1 MSLSGDSA
9 LIGTPN
15 DDCAAGIAC
24 GSAYVFVRNGTSWAQ
39 EDQLAVSNLSAFDFF
54 GGSVSLE
61 NDTALIGASG
71 ADSLSGLDTGA
82 AYIFNR
88 SSSIWVEQQK
98 LETSSI
104 AVDDSFGTSVAL
116 SDSSLIIGA
125 SRSDANGLDSGA
137 AYIFNL
143 IGGIWVEQVAL
154 SPSDIATG
162 DRFGA
167 AVDIEQDQVVISSIF
182 DDDAGSSSG
191 SIYVFQRV
199 ASQWLQQTKI
209 VSTDAALG
217 DWTGDDV
224 AISGETLLVGVV
236 RDDDGGTSSG
246 SAYIHVLD
254 ADRDVVT
261 DSIDNCPA
269 VTNADQ
275 ANNDITYEQ
284 QEALGSLGDVCD
296 LDDDNG
302 ALLSPPTPA
311 EPNFGLLDLK
321 NTPDSN
327 VIANVNYSYIPD
339 VGYLGPNQ
347 LCYEIGNLPAWATF
361 DNATGQIS
369 GVPADDDF
377 GDYNNI
383 SLSATEVFL
392 TPSQGVACAT
402 LAVLGGQSLTSAPFS
417 ITVDDITPPVVIGP
431 TTGISNS
438 TIPVTLT
445 CVEALGSGCAEIY
458 YSIDAPA
465 TTASNALG
473 ITGPNFNGQVDITTS
488 GTLHFIAEDN
498 AGNISAEATATF
510 TIDTLPPTLS
520 IATPS
525 TDVTATSVQMV
536 GAVSDTES
544 GVASVDIAIA
554 DTPTGGV
561 TVNNNI
567 SATVNTLN
575 NCVGDAGDGSTMIV
589 LPAPCWQAS
598 YTPQSIDGSIAVTV
612 TAVDVAGNSTQVS
625 TQFNNFLGTPQ
636 FTTLDLNLTSSSV
649 MFNGELDVVVNL
661 DVPGGTADLTGEVID
676 VVITSPSSVVTNLS
690 LTVNSDGQA
699 TQSAVGDGSDV
710 TFNERGT
717 WSLQANFV
725 GSIRY
730 APSSSSSEALLVGTS
745 AGYAVLI
752 QGRAPSSEGLE
763 THNKT
768 LNRVYDTLRR
778 RNFEDQNILYFNYD
792 PLIDTNNDGIVDA
805 PNPGVDFDVDFGKAF
820 MQTQIENLAFFIN
833 NNPAPLYV
841 VMVDH
846 GNTGA
851 GGSEFLIDNAVDGN
865 VTITPTELDGWLDTL
880 ESNLTTEAAQEARVI
895 INGSCYAGGFIEA
908 LTGANGVAAQTLAGD
923 PLSPRVVITSA
934 AADEVSYK
942 GPLEADGIR
951 VGEYFIEELFDRLDR
966 GENLRDAFVVATDQT
981 EIFTRSSDTASINGQ
996 FLDTAVQHPL
1006 ICDNND
1012 GVGSNAIEDAITDNS
1027 VDGNLASTLFLGT
1040 SAQSSTNSLAVPAA
1054 VIRTTETVFLP
1065 AGTASPAD
1073 STASLVLEANDNAE
1087 VGFAFIEIRSPA
1099 TTFLGGN
1106 LSSSGVTEQLDPDEL
1121 TTLALDAP
1129 ATNGC
1134 AANEFCRDVDTFT
1147 APGLYEVYYY
1157 VEDTETGELSTAVR
1171 SLVYKQSGGNVNSP
1185 VTFDLLSPGSA
1196 TPGATITESAA
1207 IFRWESNTDVLNN
1220 QRVDADGDRITYTL
1234 RLCEDALLT
1243 DNCREYDQITTPFKA
1258 VMGLV
1263 SSRTVLGVASEVT
1276 YYWQVTAI
1284 DSFGA
1289 STASTSV
1296 YSFEVDDVNNLVGVI
1311 QGLVLSTADGARLQ
1325 NHAIARTDGATSN
1338 PLYINASTDDV
1349 TGEYS
1354 LITLSST
1361 STGVP
1366 IEATVPG
1373 FEVANVSAMIP
1384 ESCSELQILLQQ
1396 CSPTPVVF
1404 NFILAPEGVDSDGDG
1419 VDDGDDNCPDDVN
1432 ADQANF
1438 DNDAEGDVCDA
1449 DDDNDLISDADEDSV
1464 VLDPNDVLNPFD
1476 ASDAVLDSDGDG
1488 LSNRDEINVYGT
1500 QISNADS
1507 DGDGVDDGAEVSAGT
1522 DPNNADAAIH
1532 VPIPAWMLWLMAAS
1546 LIIIYRRRGIAH

>member
-1 MSLSGDSA
+1 MQEKIAPAGAINFGFSVALQNDTVVASSVAENGGEGAVYAYTRTGVSWSLQDVFSASQSGNEFSFGASLALDDDTAIVGAFAQNGFSGVAYIFTRSAGIWSEQQMLVAGDSA
-9 LIGTPN
+9 VGDSFGISVDIDGDVALIGAPRN
-15 DDCAAGIAC
+15 QDNGLAS
-24 GSAYVFVRNGTSWAQ
+24 GSAYVFTRTSGVW
-39 EDQLAVSNLSAFDFF
+39 N
-54 GGSVSLE
+54 
-61 NDTALIGASG
+61 
-71 ADSLSGLDTGA
+71 SGLKLIASDG
-82 AYIFNR
+82 
-88 SSSIWVEQQK
+88 SSS
-98 LETSSI
+98 
-104 AVDDSFGTSVAL
+104 DRFGTSV
-116 SDSSLIIGA
+116 SLFDNRIA
-125 SRSDANGLDSGA
+125 
-137 AYIFNL
+137 
-143 IGGIWVEQVAL
+143 VA
-154 SPSDIATG
+154 ATG
-162 DRFGA
+162 
-167 AVDIEQDQVVISSIF
+167 
-182 DDDAGSSSG
+182 DDDAGGNTGAVYFFINSG
-191 SIYVFQRV
+191 SGWTETNKFT
-199 ASQWLQQTKI
+199 ASDAQIDDELGASLALSQDTMV
-209 VSTDAALG
+209 VSTVEFQSRRGAVY
-217 DWTGDDV
+217 T
-224 AISGETLLVGVV
+224 TLEDSDMDLVGNSV
-236 RDDDGGTSSG
+236 
-246 SAYIHVLD
+246 
-254 ADRDVVT
+254 
-261 DSIDNCPA
+261 DNCPT
-269 VTNADQ
+269 VPNTDQ
-275 ANNDITYEQ
+275 ANSDSDSG
-284 QEALGSLGDVCD
+284 ADPGADPDSLGDVCD
-296 LDDDNG
+296 LDADGNG
-302 ALLSPPTPA
+302 ILDGIAATNTSITPPST
-311 EPNFGLLDLK
+311 
-321 NTPDSN
+321 S
-327 VIANVNYSYIPD
+327 YSYAPNPPYI
-339 VGYLGPNQ
+339 GPND
-347 LCYEIGNLPAWATF
+347 LCYSLANSPTWPSVGFSKVTGELSALPAH
-361 DNATGQIS
+361 S
-369 GVPADDDF
+369 DF
-377 GDYNNI
+377 GTVNGVQI
-383 SLSATEVFL
+383 TATEVPAGSDL
-392 TPSQGVACAT
+392 TFVSCEDLAIVGAQIFSTDPFNLVVLDVEPPIVIPAQADNSVFNQAT
-402 LAVLGGQSLTSAPFS
+402 
-417 ITVDDITPPVVIGP
+417 
-431 TTGISNS
+431 
-438 TIPVTLT
+438 TLNYT
-445 CVEALGSGCAEIY
+445 CFDTASGCAGIY
-458 YSIDAPA
+458 YSIDGNDPIPGMPN
-465 TTASNALG
+465 TTFSGAVVAIPQISQSTTVKYFAVDNDYVSDALTPSNRSALES
-473 ITGPNFNGQVDITTS
+473 QS
-488 GTLHFIAEDN
+488 
-498 AGNISAEATATF
+498 F
-510 TIDTLPPTLS
+510 TIDADAPTVVIS
-520 IATPS
+520 QPS
-525 TDVTATSVQMV
+525 NGQLFDQAGPDVMITI
-536 GAVSDTES
+536 SDTGVGVDIGFITVIGDDAS
-544 GVASVDIAIA
+544 TIVNNQQVCGIPLASVCDGAINFDLSALAFSNDVIYTAQIDVIDGAGNVASDSVSFEVFN
-554 DTPTGGV
+554 G
-561 TVNNNI
+561 
-567 SATVNTLN
+567 
-575 NCVGDAGDGSTMIV
+575 
-589 LPAPCWQAS
+589 
-598 YTPQSIDGSIAVTV
+598 
-612 TAVDVAGNSTQVS
+612 TA
-625 TQFNNFLGTPQ
+625 Q

-1040 SAQSSTNSLAVPAA
+1040 SVQSSTNSLAVPAA

-1449 DDDNDLISDADEDSV
+1449 DDDNDLISDADEDSE

-1522 DPNNADAAIH
+1522 DPNNADAAIQ